1 MAVKMKT
8 SKTIRRV
15 VKTIII
21 AFLAILF
28 LVPMLWMLSSS
39 LKTTNRVFTTPFK
52 WIPEDIRWVNYKTV
66 WTSKSMPMLRVF
78 YNSLFVSVV
87 STIGQLVFAS
97 MAAYAFARIKFKGSN
112 ILFLFFLASMMIP
125 TQVTIIPRFML
136 FQSIGLYNSYWALI
150 LPAFFGAS
158 TIFFLRQAYLSLPGE
173 LFDAAKV
180 DGASHWL
187 TFGRITM
194 PLTIAPMISML
205 VLSFVS
211 MWNDYLNPLIFLTRP
226 KLFMISQ
233 AIRWYMLDE
242 VQRYELTMA
251 AATSSILPIV
261 IIFLFAQKYF
271 IEGIASSGIK
281 G

>member
-1 MAVKMKT
+1 
-8 SKTIRRV
+8 
-15 VKTIII
+15 
-21 AFLAILF
+21 
-28 LVPMLWMLSSS
+28 
-39 LKTTNRVFTTPFK
+39 
-52 WIPEDIRWVNYKTV
+52 
-66 WTSKSMPMLRVF
+66 
-78 YNSLFVSVV
+78 
-87 STIGQLVFAS
+87 
-97 MAAYAFARIKFKGSN
+97 
-112 ILFLFFLASMMIP
+112 
-125 TQVTIIPRFML
+125 
-136 FQSIGLYNSYWALI
+136 
-150 LPAFFGAS
+150 
-158 TIFFLRQAYLSLPGE
+158 
-173 LFDAAKV
+173 
-180 DGASHWL
+180 
-187 TFGRITM
+187 M